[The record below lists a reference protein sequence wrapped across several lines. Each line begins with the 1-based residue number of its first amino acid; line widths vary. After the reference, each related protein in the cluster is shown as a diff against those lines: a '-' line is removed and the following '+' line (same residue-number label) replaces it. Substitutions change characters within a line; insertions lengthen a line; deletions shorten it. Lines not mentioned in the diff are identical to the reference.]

1 MLARSDPTIDWQ
13 MIYIEERLWELIT
26 AQTTIEH
33 EGRRYVVRPRMITG
47 KNARFGHE
55 DVWGMAND

>member
-1 MLARSDPTIDWQ
+1 MLARSDPTIDGQ

-33 EGRRYVVRPRMITG
+33 EGRRYAVRP
-47 KNARFGHE
+47 E
-55 DVWGMAND
+55 